1 MLSQLLRVIQDA
13 KVMVSVR
20 GTGITGVHKARMLP
34 TPGFVIVNTDDDGDN
49 RKHGEDIGTDM
60 KEKKETRGDENV
72 TRNLHLVHFF
82 LAAFSADFV
91 TLPAVLSVLSTVLMM
106 PTATVC
112 LMSRTAKRPRG
123 GYSL

>member
-1 MLSQLLRVIQDA
+1 MA
-13 KVMVSVR
+13 
-20 GTGITGVHKARMLP
+20 GVHKTRTPP
-34 TPGFVIVNTDDDGDN
+34 TPGFVIVNTDDDGDDKKQGARYEYQYE
-49 RKHGEDIGTDM
+49 RKT
-60 KEKKETRGDENV
+60 EKRRRDNENV
-72 TRNLHLVHFF
+72 TRNLHLVYFF

-91 TLPAVLSVLSTVLMM
+91 TLPAVFSVLSTDLMM